1 MPAILVHVMCVCV
14 CVCARARVVSPTNMD
29 PDGIGKQ
36 GLATFSCRG
45 RPEDSIKVCPLYVTG
60 SVMDAVALP
69 DPLNLGCRV

>member
-1 MPAILVHVMCVCV
+1 
-14 CVCARARVVSPTNMD
+14 MD